1 MAAGNSSGNSTG
13 NKTALVTGASM
24 GIGREFA
31 RVLAENGNDLVL
43 VARSGEKL
51 EELARELHQHRL
63 VKVKVLTKDLTKLN
77 AIDEIYQQLKEEDIR
92 IDHLINNAGF
102 GDYGQFTE
110 TDWNKELSMIQ
121 LNITALTYLSKIFAS
136 DMKKRGYGRICNL
149 ASTAAFQPGPFMAV
163 YFATKSYVLSFSEA
177 IANELEG
184 TGVTVT
190 ALCPGPTE
198 SGFQDA
204 ANMGEHPAIKG
215 RKIPTSESVA
225 RFGYEAMMQ
234 GKPVAIHGVAN
245 SLVARSVSFLPRALV
260 TRLVRRIQEPSRH

>member
-1 MAAGNSSGNSTG
+1 VSAGK
-13 NKTALVTGASM
+13 KTALVTGASM

-77 AIDEIYQQLKEEDIR
+77 AIDEIHRQLKEEGLQ

-102 GDYGQFTE
+102 GDYGYFTE
-110 TDWNKELSMIQ
+110 TDWNKELAMIQ
-121 LNITALTYLSKIFAS
+121 LNVTALTYLTKLFAN

-149 ASTAAFQPGPFMAV
+149 ASTAAFQPGPCMAV

-177 IANELEG
+177 IANELDG

-198 SGFQDA
+198 SGFQET
-204 ANMGEHPAIKG
+204 ANMGDHPAIKG
-215 RKIPTSESVA
+215 RQIPSSEVVA

-234 GKPVAIHGVAN
+234 GKTVAIHGVTN
-245 SLVARSVSFLPRALV
+245 SILARTVGFLPRNLV
-260 TRLVRRIQEPSRH
+260 TRLVRRIQEPTGR